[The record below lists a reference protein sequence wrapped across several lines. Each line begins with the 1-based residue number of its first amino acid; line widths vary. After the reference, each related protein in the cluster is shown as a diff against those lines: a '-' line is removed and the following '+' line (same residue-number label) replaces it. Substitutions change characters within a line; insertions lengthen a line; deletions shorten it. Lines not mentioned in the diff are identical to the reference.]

1 MSGICRFVGEST
13 SRFASLEYRRIHKGK
28 VEDNTL
34 GISIQKETP
43 YSPFI
48 DMKDDSPG
56 GRLRAARTAK
66 QMYLVDLAAAT
77 GLCTRTIGLA
87 EANKLK
93 VSPPSL
99 RRLSKVLDV
108 SVAFLGCFEKLPEST
123 LGERIV
129 KARLFHGYT
138 KREFAKLLEVH
149 ERTLFDWE
157 HDRKIPPDNY
167 LNKIAPILDI
177 LMKE

>member
-1 MSGICRFVGEST
+1 M
-13 SRFASLEYRRIHKGK
+13 SRFASLEYQRIHKDK
-28 VEDNTL
+28 AEDNTL
-34 GISIQKETP
+34 GISLKKETP

-48 DMKDDSPG
+48 DTKDDSPG

-66 QMYLVDLAAAT
+66 QMYLIDVAAAT

-99 RRLSKVLDV
+99 RRLSKVLGV

-123 LGERIV
+123 LGERII
-129 KARLFHGYT
+129 KARLYYGYT
-138 KREFAKLLEVH
+138 KREFAALLGIS
-149 ERTLFDWE
+149 ERTLYEWE
-157 HDRKIPPDNY
+157 YDRKIPPEEQRVIIERY
-167 LNKIAPILDI
+167 LDI
-177 LMKE
+177 LM

>member
-1 MSGICRFVGEST
+1 MSK
-13 SRFASLEYRRIHKGK
+13 FASLEYRRIRTDK

-34 GISIQKETP
+34 GISFKKETP
-43 YSPFI
+43 FSPFI
-48 DMKDDSPG
+48 DMMDDSPG

-66 QMYLVDLAAAT
+66 QMYLVDLAAVT

-99 RRLSKVLDV
+99 RRLSKVLGV

-123 LGERIV
+123 LGERII
-129 KARLFHGYT
+129 KARFYYGYT
-138 KREFAKLLEVH
+138 KREFAALLGIS
-149 ERTLFDWE
+149 ERTLYEWE
-157 HDRKIPPDNY
+157 HDRKIPPPTPLNDLSKY
-167 LNKIAPILDI
+167 LAV

>member
-1 MSGICRFVGEST
+1 M
-13 SRFASLEYRRIHKGK
+13 FASLEYRRIRKDK

-34 GISIQKETP
+34 GISLKKETP
-43 YSPFI
+43 YSPFLDI
-48 DMKDDSPG
+48 EDDSPG

-99 RRLSKVLDV
+99 RRLSKVLGV
-108 SVAFLGCFEKLPEST
+108 SVAFLGCFEKLPESS
-123 LGERIV
+123 LGERII
-129 KARLFHGYT
+129 KARLYYGYT
-138 KREFAKLLEVH
+138 KREFAALLGIS
-149 ERTLFDWE
+149 ERTLYEWE
-157 HDRKIPPDNY
+157 HDRKIPPTTP
-167 LNKIAPILDI
+167 LNDLSKYLDI

>member
-1 MSGICRFVGEST
+1 M
-13 SRFASLEYRRIHKGK
+13 
-28 VEDNTL
+28 
-34 GISIQKETP
+34 
-43 YSPFI
+43 
-48 DMKDDSPG
+48 DMEDDSPG

-66 QMYLVDLAAAT
+66 QMYLIDLAAAT

-99 RRLSKVLDV
+99 RRLSKVLGV
-108 SVAFLGCFEKLPEST
+108 SVAFLGGFEKLPEST
-123 LGERIV
+123 FGERIV

-138 KREFAKLLEVH
+138 KREFAKLLGVH

-157 HDRKIPPDNY
+157 HNRKIPPAAP
-167 LNKIAPILDI
+167 LNDLSRYLDI

>member
-1 MSGICRFVGEST
+1 M
-13 SRFASLEYRRIHKGK
+13 
-28 VEDNTL
+28 
-34 GISIQKETP
+34 
-43 YSPFI
+43 

-99 RRLSKVLDV
+99 RRLSQVLAV
-108 SVAFLGCFEKLPEST
+108 SVAFLGGFEKLPEST
-123 LGERIV
+123 FGERIV
-129 KARLFHGYT
+129 KARLYYGYT
-138 KREFAKLLEVH
+138 KREFAVLLEVS
-149 ERTLFDWE
+149 ERTLYEWE
-157 HDRKIPPDNY
+157 HDRKIPPEEQRVIIERY
-167 LNKIAPILDI
+167 LDI
-177 LMKE
+177 LM